1 MNGRT
6 DTARRAAWA
15 ALVKADGGLDRA
27 WQLAS
32 ASARQRIDLIDG
44 IGLADDE
51 ALKRA
56 LYPLVSSML
65 STPSALPPVT
75 VTGRYV
81 RILLPGRERT
91 LGLAEVE
98 VVSGGVNVAPQGK
111 ATQSS
116 SIPGGDFGG
125 SAAEALDG
133 NTDVSQAGKAA
144 SFTTRELDPWWE
156 IDLGAERAIDAL
168 VVRPYL
174 AEGEASRG
182 ALHIAVLNGAREIVA
197 TADGLSTGNPVH
209 TVRLGGDLTPALREV
224 AIAALPSIPGHDEQT
239 VTLLTGLAREG
250 PDQATAIAALSR
262 IPRDRWPTSQLAPAA
277 EALLAYA
284 RVLPAA
290 DRTGTEFKQVVSLG
304 RELIARLPQVDATR
318 LSASLDALAV
328 RTIRIEAVLAQ
339 MKFDVSQFS
348 VAPGEDVEIVFV
360 NKDHMPHNLLVTSPG
375 KLEDVSLKAEAMVSQ
390 PDGFQKHFV
399 PATPDVLHA
408 TTLINHEEIAR
419 LRFSAPTAEGKYPY
433 VCTFPGHW
441 RTMNGVMDV
450 VNSRVTTE
458 DEADEAVRRR
468 RGRRRECEA

>member
-1 MNGRT
+1 M
-6 DTARRAAWA
+6 
-15 ALVKADGGLDRA
+15 KADGGLDKA

-32 ASARQRIDLIDG
+32 ASARHRIDLIDG
-44 IGLADDE
+44 IGLVDDE

-56 LYPLVSSML
+56 LYPLVSSTL
-65 STPSALPPVT
+65 STPSAPAPVA
-75 VTGRYV
+75 VNGRYV
-81 RILLPGRERT
+81 RVLLPGRERT

-98 VVSGGVNVAPQGK
+98 VLSGGVNIAPKGA

-116 SIPGGDFGG
+116 GIPGGDFGG

-156 IDLGAERAIDAL
+156 LDLGAERAIDTL

-182 ALHIAVLNGAREIVA
+182 SLYVAVLNGSREIVA
-197 TADGLSTGNPVH
+197 TADGLSTGDPVH

-250 PDQATAIAALSR
+250 SDQATAIDALSR
-262 IPRDRWPTSQLAPAA
+262 IPRDRWPASQLAPAA

-284 RVLPAA
+284 RHLPVA
-290 DRTGTEFKQVVSLG
+290 DRTGAEFKQVVSLG
-304 RELIARLPQVDATR
+304 REVIARLPQADGTR
-318 LSASLDALAV
+318 LSAALDALSV

-339 MKFDVSQFS
+339 MKFDVTQFS

-360 NKDHMPHNLLVTSPG
+360 NKDHMPHNLLVTAPG
-375 KLEDVSLKAEAMVSQ
+375 KLEDGEPEGRSDGQPARWVPEALRAGDARRAARHDADQ
-390 PDGFQKHFV
+390 PRRDRA
-399 PATPDVLHA
+399 PALH
-408 TTLINHEEIAR
+408 R
-419 LRFSAPTAEGKYPY
+419 
-433 VCTFPGHW
+433 
-441 RTMNGVMDV
+441 
-450 VNSRVTTE
+450 
-458 DEADEAVRRR
+458 ADR
-468 RGRRRECEA
+468 